1 MQGLELSPNKKLQSF
16 DDEAKTC
23 LDICQLMKI
32 VVWNLLLMTT
42 PHPRS
47 PFTSFTTSLLVLEK
61 DGIVGEELPVFM
73 HPLQLFGRRIWNA

>member
-42 PHPRS
+42 LSSRS
-47 PFTSFTTSLLVLEK
+47 SFTTSLLVLEK